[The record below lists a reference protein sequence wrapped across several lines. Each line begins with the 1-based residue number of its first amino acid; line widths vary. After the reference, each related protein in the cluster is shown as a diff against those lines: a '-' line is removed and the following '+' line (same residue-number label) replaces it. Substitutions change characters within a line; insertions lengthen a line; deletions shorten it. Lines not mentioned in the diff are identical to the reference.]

1 MVGCGIF
8 IRLEGHGDIILS
20 EPLDFAGI
28 LIQPSNIMIVY
39 VISIKVYIGYRGY
52 FLIIYKIREITE
64 KPLEMG
70 RMN

>member
-1 MVGCGIF
+1 MDAAFF

-20 EPLDFAGI
+20 ELLDFAGI